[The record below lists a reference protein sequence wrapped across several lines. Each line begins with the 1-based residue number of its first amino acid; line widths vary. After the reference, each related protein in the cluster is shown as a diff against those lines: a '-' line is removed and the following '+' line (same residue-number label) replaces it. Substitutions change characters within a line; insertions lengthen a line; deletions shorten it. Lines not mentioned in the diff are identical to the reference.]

1 MLKINYL
8 PVIAAA
14 IVAVVVGALWYSP
27 LLFGR
32 AYVEVRD
39 LNPSAVPDMKPR
51 VGEFVEF
58 VIRDTR
64 R

>member
-1 MLKINYL
+1 
-8 PVIAAA
+8 
-14 IVAVVVGALWYSP
+14 LWYSP

-39 LNPSAVPDMKPR
+39 LNPSAVADMKPR
-51 VGEFVEF
+51 VGELVGEF
-58 VIRDTR
+58 VIRDAR